1 MNSIRTKKCTI
12 IYRIFALIISL
23 MVIFLCSPVEA
34 MAATINDYLECRL
47 EYQQIEAFES
57 SDGTEAVALNGKM
70 PVDAEV
76 SVLPIKNTDS
86 SSVCSY
92 DITITRN
99 GKEFQPEKDEPIT
112 VGIKNILIGAVVEAD
127 YTLRLWHILDDGS
140 REEITDFII
149 DGDTISFEASGFSVY
164 QIENENDIPL
174 RTYEFY
180 REGDPY
186 EFTLDSGT
194 LSSVQTIKSGEKL
207 TVPQL
212 PANDVSAET
221 HGQTFIGWFESNDG
235 IHPSSSEAFDFSQA
249 QNFDTCAVK
258 KLVAVYSYCSYIIFH
273 EQYDPIKNT
282 WPIVSTRRG
291 ELADG
296 KATIPVGDIS
306 VSYDSSLDTEEGEK
320 STQKIFVGWSTTAV
334 KKPGNIVDEDGN
346 EAVLISTQDYTI
358 SENVDLYPVFSEI
371 HWVTF
376 DTCGGNFLSPVYYFP
391 MDKITQLSVPTKTG
405 YTFKGWYTAETGG
418 TQITDASGKVKQS
431 GGMTIDSDVHY
442 YAQWDPS
449 DTTYTVVI
457 WKQSRNDRY
466 DATEKTYDYEAS
478 YKINSKTGSSVS
490 VANTYKKY
498 AEYKGK
504 ASYTNPDFL
513 GFYYGGCDNAKA
525 VAGDGS
531 TVLNVY
537 YDRAKV
543 KFYWKDGT
551 GSRANTIETMTGLYG
566 QSFGMYDYVWRTDG
580 MYIYNIYH
588 QNSSNTIITY
598 LNGFTPLTVQ
608 DAKQDEIGSIAKN
621 SLSGV
626 NEAKEFNL
634 NLLKYDSV
642 SKQVI
647 HHLQLL
653 DGSYSENDSKYTII
667 TSNSTNSLTI
677 TDKFAPEFL
686 YYGYTHPDFSNT
698 NIKTDVSV
706 GETVDKYNN
715 PLHVYHKRQ
724 SYTLDFYTKDYQD
737 DLGSK
742 VILYEA
748 PLAGIVN
755 DIAVPEPPP
764 GYEFAGWFLDPTC
777 TKEADLDSLT
787 MPGNNFAL
795 FAGWE
800 PITYEVTF
808 DPNGGEL
815 SIDNNGIKEY
825 LPTTYYVNY
834 GDTSINKYD
843 EAYVHRN
850 YIAADNGAYFYH
862 YVPYDGSDPQKGGSA
877 YYTDD
882 ISDATDLSKTYKE
895 EIGTYRFADWY
906 EVDPETGEE
915 TIYNFN
921 QAITHDT
928 HLVLHWKELA
938 TYFIEYDPGN
948 GNIDIND
955 SNVEQFKTLDNADYA
970 DHAKVIVTRTIN
982 DIDGPNF
989 VGWKIRNDKSGIVYY
1004 PGQSFEFQSEFAEV
1018 RIEGDT
1024 EKKYIVLDAVYE
1036 EIGTAKLTYSANG
1049 GTMAVGKNLGTVYQ
1063 NYNKLYADGEDP
1075 TYVTYQDNTGTI
1087 SNIPNNSYMRLAD
1100 GSGLSFVDNGTEYVF
1115 GGWNTKSDGS
1125 GTHYEPGTLGI
1136 VDKEDPCVLYAEW
1149 KLNVYFDKKRTSAEW
1164 SDPEKWTDEGYDLR
1178 NGVQHKTVFFNSV
1191 LPKPSDAP
1199 YIKDNDKLLFRYWTA
1214 DPNDVEDPEPFDFS
1228 EAIKQDTWLYAY
1240 YSEVFA
1246 DLYVV
1251 DASSVDPK
1259 YAGDEWYGENGKH
1272 IIFKGADAFD
1282 MNTRTDPDSMI
1293 NPQNGYVYA
1302 FAYIGDYD
1310 KEADPEISEKNK
1322 ITSLRYSPELGKIV
1336 VKYGKDTEE
1345 KVLPDKKSVFLVYY
1359 QHPKTLPI
1367 NYEEAAANGTFT
1379 DKTSSSTGKKSA
1391 SIGDSVYNMK
1401 TELPKP
1407 LTYLKNYK
1415 YASYAIGK
1423 TGANNIS
1430 DMFFITDIANDIQ
1443 IKDSW
1448 KGIEYS
1454 IDNGDTWYSSGDDV
1468 QLYVLYYPV
1477 QPVIVNLREQTIG
1490 SADDLEDKFEYQ
1502 VVIKEYTKTIVQEQR
1517 RTRTRKYSY
1526 STWGS
1531 WSAFNNYSDEESVE
1545 VVETDIEDIEL
1556 SDGQNVSYTLYKST
1570 PSQTTSGNTYVSQSN
1585 TSETQKRTITTK
1597 YNYQVITIVQTEKQ
1611 YEEKAYSTY
1620 HTENGVIVKD
1630 PPTYTFSTDTSQSE
1644 QNVLFVNQRNPEPIE
1659 LHVAVS
1665 NGEFIELKDEFRST
1679 NEKIYMLSLPDGTAV
1694 DLETLND
1701 KSGSINTK
1709 ADTYDYLGIFY
1720 AEEEIRG
1727 DSDNQQIGLRNMI
1740 SVDSVNYGLNGNVYE
1755 YYINGNESLVIDDEH
1770 KLYYV
1775 YYPPVNI
1782 HYYYQKNDHTT
1793 EKIETVTRNGKKV
1806 ILNGTTLATSQ
1817 KLSLPNGEFNISG
1830 NVGSSY
1836 TYPPNLDLYQ
1846 EDGTYEA
1853 LSLVSPKV
1861 GIKDENGVTVISP
1874 TSEIKLNRDGALI
1887 SYSLDGKTWEPL
1899 SNGGD
1904 VYVIYKQYNFF
1915 DLTFTKTVV
1924 GDVTDNAFTL
1934 TLTSDKLSDGVKY
1947 TASDGR
1953 TFTAENNSISFT
1965 ISHGD
1970 TITIFGLPKG
1980 GYTVTESD
1988 TPKYCIMSAVVNGY
2002 IAEVENNSFSVSL
2015 IEDSTAEI
2023 ENKIPII
2030 AATGYADELLPYM
2043 AVTALL
2049 MLAAGIMINIR
2060 RKCREV
2066 KNADD
2071 VQI

>member
-1 MNSIRTKKCTI
+1 MNSIRSKKCNI
-12 IYRIFALIISL
+12 IRRCFALIISL
-23 MVIFLCSPVEA
+23 MVIFSCSPVEA
-34 MAATINDYLECRL
+34 MAATINGYLESRL

-57 SDGTEAVALNGKM
+57 SDGTESVALNGKM
-70 PVDAEV
+70 PVGAEV

-149 DGDTISFEASGFSVY
+149 NGDTISFEASGFSVY

-180 REGDPY
+180 REGNPY

-221 HGQTFIGWFESNDG
+221 QGQTFIGWFESNDG
-235 IHPSSSEAFDFSQA
+235 IYPSSATAFDFSQA

-258 KLVAVYSYCSYIIFH
+258 KLVAVYSYCAYIIFH
-273 EQYDPIKNT
+273 EQYDPTKGS
-282 WPIVSTRRG
+282 WPVVSTRRG

-296 KATIPVGDIS
+296 KTTIPVGDIS
-306 VSYDSSLDTEEGEK
+306 VSYDSSLDTEEGDK

-334 KKPGNIVDEDGN
+334 KKPGHKVDENGN
-346 EAVLISTQDYTI
+346 EAVLISTYDYTI

-391 MDKITQLSVPTKTG
+391 HDKITQLTVPTKTG
-405 YTFKGWYTAETGG
+405 YAFKGWYTAETGG

-442 YAQWDPS
+442 YAQWTPS

-513 GFYYGGCDNAKA
+513 GFYYGGCDNAKT

-537 YDRAKV
+537 YDRAEVTYQWIKNN
-543 KFYWKDGT
+543 K
-551 GSRANTIETMTGLYG
+551 TIYKITGLYG
-566 QSFGMYDYVWRTDG
+566 QSFGMYGYSWLTDE
-580 MYIYNIYH
+580 IYKY
-588 QNSSNTIITY
+588 QTSEFSPITY

-608 DAKQDEIGSIAKN
+608 DAKKTEIGSIAKN

-634 NLLKYDSV
+634 DLIKYASV
-642 SKQVI
+642 EKQVI

-653 DGSYSENDSKYTII
+653 DGSYSENDPKYTIV
-667 TSNSTNSLTI
+667 TPNSVNRLTI

-686 YYGYTHPDFSNT
+686 YYGYTHPKFSNT

-706 GETVDKYNN
+706 GELVDNYNN

-742 VILYEA
+742 LLLYEL

-777 TKEADLDSLT
+777 TKEADIDSLT
-787 MPGNNFAL
+787 MPGNNLAL
-795 FAGWE
+795 FAGWK

-815 SIDNNGIKEY
+815 SIENNGTKEY

-843 EAYVHRN
+843 EAYVHRD
-850 YIAADNGAYFYH
+850 YIAADNGSYFYH
-862 YVPYDGSDPQKGGSA
+862 TEPYDGSDPQKGGRA

-882 ISDATDLSKTYKE
+882 ITDATDLSKTYKE
-895 EIGTYRFADWY
+895 ELGTYRFADWY

-938 TYFIEYDPGN
+938 TYFIEYDPGK

-989 VGWKIRNDKSGIVYY
+989 VGWKIRNDKSGILYY

-1036 EIGTAKLTYSANG
+1036 EIGTAKLTYDANG

-1063 NYNKLYADGEDP
+1063 NYNKLYADGDDP
-1075 TYVTYQDNTGTI
+1075 TYVTYQKDTGTI

-1100 GSGLSFVDNGTEYVF
+1100 GSGLSFVENGTEYVF
-1115 GGWNTKSDGS
+1115 GGWNTKSDGT

-1136 VDKEDPCVLYAEW
+1136 VDKEDPCTLYAEW

-1164 SDPEKWTDEGYDLR
+1164 SDPEKWTEEGYDLQ
-1178 NGVQHKTVFFNSV
+1178 NGVQHKTVFYNSV
-1191 LPKPSDAP
+1191 LQKPSDAP
-1199 YIKDNDKLLFRYWTA
+1199 YIKDNDKLLFRYWTEE
-1214 DPNDVEDPEPFDFS
+1214 PNDVEGPEPFDFS
-1228 EAIKQDTWLYAY
+1228 NQIKQDTWLYAY

-1251 DASSVDPK
+1251 DASLVNPK

-1310 KEADPEISEKNK
+1310 KESDPEISEKNK

-1336 VKYGKDTEE
+1336 VKYGEDTEE

-1359 QHPKTLPI
+1359 QHPKNLPI
-1367 NYEEAAANGTFT
+1367 NYEEASANGALT
-1379 DKTSSSTGKKSA
+1379 DKTSKTKTSAPKIA
-1391 SIGDSVYNMK
+1391 SIGDSVYEMK
-1401 TELPKP
+1401 KTVSTP
-1407 LTYLKNYK
+1407 LTYLTDYS

-1423 TGANNIS
+1423 TGATNIS
-1430 DMFFITDIANDIQ
+1430 DMLFVTDIANDIQ
-1443 IKDSW
+1443 VKDSW

-1454 IDNGDTWYSSGDDV
+1454 VDNGQTWYSSGDDV
-1468 QLYVLYYPV
+1468 QLYVLYYPTK
-1477 QPVIVNLREQTIG
+1477 PCIINLREKTIG
-1490 SADDLEDKFEYQ
+1490 NENDLKDKFEY
-1502 VVIKEYTKTIVQEQR
+1502 TI
-1517 RTRTRKYSY
+1517 S
-1526 STWGS
+1526 
-1531 WSAFNNYSDEESVE
+1531 
-1545 VVETDIEDIEL
+1545 I
-1556 SDGQNVSYTLYKST
+1556 QNVTREDTLVYYYKKKSSSTASASETKPGVPKNNGAPETTTVYLSNDMSDLYTLTYS
-1570 PSQTTSGNTYVSQSN
+1570 SQTGTFGKMSSSTVKYKNTDYYYKEATV
-1585 TSETQKRTITTK
+1585 TV
-1597 YNYQVITIVQTEKQ
+1597 NYQVITIVQNEGQYKEKG
-1611 YEEKAYSTY
+1611 YSTY
-1620 HTENGVIVKD
+1620 HTENGVTGKEKLI
-1630 PPTYTFSTDTSQSE
+1630 YTFSSDTSQSE
-1644 QNVLFVNQRNPEPIE
+1644 QNVLFVNQRKPEPVE

-1665 NGEFIELKDEFRST
+1665 NGEFIELKDEFRSP

-1709 ADTYDYLGIFY
+1709 SDTYDYLGIFY
-1720 AEEEIRG
+1720 AEEIRG
-1727 DSDNQQIGLRNMI
+1727 ESDNQQISLKNMI
-1740 SVDSVNYGLNGNVYE
+1740 SVDSVNYRLNGNVYE

-1775 YYPPVNI
+1775 YYPAVNV
-1782 HYYYQKNDHTT
+1782 HYYYQKNDNTT
-1793 EKIETVTRNGKKV
+1793 EKIETVTRNGKEV
-1806 ILNGTTLATSQ
+1806 VLNGTALATDQ

-1836 TYPPNLDLYQ
+1836 TYPPNLDFYQ
-1846 EDGTYEA
+1846 ADGTCEA
-1853 LSLVSPKV
+1853 LSLVLPKV
-1861 GIKDENGVTVISP
+1861 GIKDENGVMVMSP
-1874 TSEIKLNRDGALI
+1874 TSEIKLKTVDGLI

-1899 SNGGD
+1899 SRSIEVD
-1904 VYVIYKQYNFF
+1904 IIYKQYNFF

-1965 ISHGD
+1965 ISHED

-1988 TPKYCIMSAVVNGY
+1988 TPTGCIMSAVVNGY

-2015 IEDSTAEI
+2015 TEDSTAEI

-2030 AATGYADELLPYM
+2030 AATGYSDKSLPYM
-2043 AVTALL
+2043 IMTALF
-2049 MLAAGIMINIR
+2049 MLAAGIMIIIR

-2066 KNADD
+2066 KNVDEL
-2071 VQI
+2071 QI